1 MSVVIDPNDPDFGE
15 TRWITSEDINV
26 EHLLDVFT
34 TIKVNSDTVWA
45 ACANFMR
52 HLFWHKGRLTVLEA
66 KVEELSDDHHSKP
79 ECLFELSRLFYSVG
93 NHAECKQH
101 LSHAL
106 TFEGERGDAG
116 RVART
121 LKALHDLNR
130 YLGLPREGTQQAKEA
145 LEIYE
150 RLDDHDGA
158 SAMFVHSYFAI
169 TRRQAARHATEGAT
183 PRMYR
188 PYPGERRS
196 ISPLPIPPS
205 PWRNISIQGRDKE
218 GHSASQSGSR
228 TRLFFQPARPA
239 VLGPLF
245 PDAAVYSRR
254 QARRRKHS
262 PRT

>member
-1 MSVVIDPNDPDFGE
+1 MFSQRS
-15 TRWITSEDINV
+15 TRTRTPSGQLAPI
-26 EHLLDVFT
+26 L
-34 TIKVNSDTVWA
+34 
-45 ACANFMR
+45 R
-52 HLFWHKGRLTVLEA
+52 HLSWHKGRLTVLEV
-66 KVEELSDDHHSKP
+66 KVEGLPDNHHSKP

-93 NHAECKQH
+93 NHTECKQH

-106 TFEGERGDAG
+106 MFESERGDAG

-130 YLGLPREGTQQAKEA
+130 YLGPPREGTQQAKEA

-183 PRMYR
+183 SRMYR
-188 PYPGERRS
+188 PYPGERQS
-196 ISPLPIPPS
+196 ISPLPISPS

-245 PDAAVYSRR
+245 PDAVVYSRR